1 MHKIKNNIYRQR
13 KNAKEQTE
21 CFIMRIM
28 LNRNWGLSAFL
39 LAVVAMMLAS
49 CKTAQQVPYFQD
61 PTRADSTITGLYD
74 LRLKPKDELSI
85 DVAMP
90 DGSRTPFELIVQ
102 TRMMGNEIDYTKSVT
117 RPATRPFLVENDGTI
132 NFPILGK
139 IRVQGL
145 TTEQVEAMLL
155 EKMRSYL
162 SGNAGTEPIVTVELL
177 TYKVSVL
184 GEVVSPGVYTFGQE
198 KVNLLQALARAGDLT
213 IHGKRKNVTLIRER
227 ADGSKE
233 FHEFNLN
240 DRNMVTS
247 PYFYLEQDDIIYVEP
262 NGVQKQN
269 AVVSTT
275 TRYWL
280 RAIAITLSVATLLN
294 KVL

>member
-1 MHKIKNNIYRQR
+1 
-13 KNAKEQTE
+13 
-21 CFIMRIM
+21 MRIM
-28 LNRNWGLSAFL
+28 LNRNCGVWAL
-39 LAVVAMMLAS
+39 LAVVAMMLTA

-61 PTRADSTITGLYD
+61 PTQVDSTVAGLYD
-74 LRLKPKDELSI
+74 LRLKPKDEISI
-85 DVAMP
+85 NVAMA
-90 DGSRTPFELIVQ
+90 DGTRSPFELLVQ
-102 TRMMGNEIDYTKSVT
+102 TRMTGKEIDYASSRE
-117 RPATRPFLVENDGTI
+117 RPASRPYLVANDGTI
-132 NFPILGK
+132 NFPIIGK

-145 TTEQVEAMLL
+145 TTEQLETLLL
-155 EKMRSYL
+155 EKIRPYL
-162 SGNAGTEPIVTVELL
+162 SGNAGTEPIVTVKLL

-184 GEVVSPGVYTFGQE
+184 GEVASPGVYTFGQE